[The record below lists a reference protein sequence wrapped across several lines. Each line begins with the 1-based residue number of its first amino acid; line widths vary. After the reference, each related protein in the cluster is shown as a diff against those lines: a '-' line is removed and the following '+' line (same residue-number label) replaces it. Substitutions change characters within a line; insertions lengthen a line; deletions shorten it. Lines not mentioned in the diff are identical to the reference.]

1 MLRLLGSAEFLL
13 ACSTNN
19 RRKRGGKKA
28 KCAHPLPRRRPGP
41 LMTAL
46 TPFSA
51 RMFVPC
57 FGLAVRG
64 PLLRSFANLWGWMK
78 SFHFC
83 SFGILSRFKKQNKSN
98 LAERDY
104 GGDPNAQATEFL
116 PLSFSKTYV
125 FTRRMTVD
133 GRGWCV
139 WAKQK
144 DQSPFSSA
152 KKGRQ
157 NSSFRDRNPQA
168 EIHKFWKHSSNSLNT
183 PTLPHKQ

>member
-133 GRGWCV
+133 GASGQNKKINRPFLV
-139 WAKQK
+139 HKRAAKIAL
-144 DQSPFSSA
+144 F
-152 KKGRQ
+152 GT
-157 NSSFRDRNPQA
+157 
-168 EIHKFWKHSSNSLNT
+168 EIHRQKYTNFGNT
-183 PTLPHKQ
+183 LRTL